1 MAPMVDLISKILSGR
16 EAWRLKVC
24 VIHMWTVPMYNNA
37 LVPSSLEMVLMDE
50 IVRFLLFIR

>member
-1 MAPMVDLISKILSGR
+1 MALMVDWILKIVFGR

-50 IVRFLLFIR
+50 IVRFPLFIG